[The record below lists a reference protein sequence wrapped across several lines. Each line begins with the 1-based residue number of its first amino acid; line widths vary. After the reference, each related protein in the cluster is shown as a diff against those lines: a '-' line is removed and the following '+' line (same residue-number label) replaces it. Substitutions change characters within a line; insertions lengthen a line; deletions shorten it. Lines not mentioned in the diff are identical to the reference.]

1 MTSNLLVL
9 VGLCSIVCAY
19 SVVLEVQESVVTTVA
34 SEVDAAMCFET
45 TKELDDVDAM
55 RRRTNKETTQQHNTT
70 TSPTNRLTVLP
81 CRTDRGFYSHGIE
94 SLTL

>member
-19 SVVLEVQESVVTTVA
+19 SVVLEVEESVVTTVA

-70 TSPTNRLTVLP
+70 TTTSPTNRLTA
-81 CRTDRGFYSHGIE
+81 
-94 SLTL
+94 TLSY